1 MLSPAKVKYR
11 KQQKGKNRG
20 KSYRGCDVSFG
31 DFGMQALEAGWITS
45 RQIEAA
51 RMAISRHVKKTG
63 KMWIRFFPHKP
74 ISKRPAETRMG
85 KGKGNPE
92 EWVAVIRPGRVLY
105 EISGVSETD
114 AKRAF
119 SIASH
124 KLGISTKMLKRGGAL

>member
-11 KQQKGKNRG
+11 KQQKGKIRG

-31 DFGMQALEAGWITS
+31 DYGMQALESGWITS

-74 ISKRPAETRMG
+74 VTKTAAETRMG
-85 KGKGNPE
+85 KGKGSPE

-105 EISGVSETD
+105 EISGVSEAD
-114 AKRAF
+114 AQRAF
-119 SIASH
+119 RTASH
-124 KLGISTKMLKRGGAL
+124 KLGISTRFLKRGGAL

>member
-11 KQQKGKNRG
+11 KQQKGKIRG
-20 KSYRGCDVSFG
+20 KSYRGSDVSFG
-31 DFGMQALEAGWITS
+31 DFGMQALESGWITS

-74 ISKRPAETRMG
+74 VTKTAAETRMG
-85 KGKGNPE
+85 KGKGSPE

-105 EISGVSETD
+105 EISGVSEAD
-114 AKRAF
+114 AQKAF
-119 SIASH
+119 RTASH
-124 KLGISTKMLKRGGAL
+124 KLGIATRFLKRGGAL